1 MGKLNKDNLKKTIY
15 YFQKNG
21 LKNTLYAVRER
32 LQKKATDDYT
42 YVSVTEEVLN
52 EQRAKVWDNPVCFSI
67 VVPVYHTPEK
77 YFREMVESVLE
88 QTYPYWQLVLADAGA
103 GAGDVEERCTGA
115 GDVEESTIQAVK
127 KNNIPQFLKKYSADE
142 RICYIPL
149 EANVGIA
156 ENTNVAIEAA
166 TGDYIALFDHDDLLT
181 PDALYEMASCL
192 EEARNR
198 GINIQMIYTDEDKC
212 NSEAMHFYEPHY
224 KVDFNLDLL
233 MTNNYICHFTAV
245 KAELMKELKL
255 RGAFNGAQD
264 FDLVLRVAGRLMKE
278 TSQVDEERGRA
289 TGEPKLPT
297 WEKIAHVPKVL
308 YHWRCHEASTA
319 ANPASKR
326 YAYEAGKRAV
336 EDFVQSRGWNA
347 KVSHLKHLGF
357 YRVDYN
363 DDIFTIR
370 PDVGAVGGRILDK
383 KGRLC
388 GGMMYE
394 DGKVFEEGLPDG
406 FSGYVNRAALM
417 QQAQSLDLRAFR
429 LNPACKE
436 LFEQVLGILYVER
449 ADEKRT
455 SFVCENMD
463 AQQIKEMSLKISKAL
478 REKGYCLI
486 WDPQWVER

>member
-1 MGKLNKDNLKKTIY
+1 MGKLNKDNFKKTIY

-32 LQKKATDDYT
+32 LQKKATDNYA
-42 YVSVTEEVLN
+42 YVSVTEDVLN
-52 EQRAKVWDNPVCFSI
+52 EQRAKVWDNPVYFSI

-77 YFREMVESVLE
+77 YFREMVESVLA
-88 QTYPYWQLVLADAGA
+88 QTYPYFQLVLADAGA
-103 GAGDVEERCTGA
+103 GEVEDRCIGAGHVEEC
-115 GDVEESTIQAVK
+115 VQAVK
-127 KNNIPQFLKKYSADE
+127 KNNIPQFLEKYKGEE

-149 EANVGIA
+149 ESNVGIA
-156 ENTNVAIEAA
+156 ENTNVAIDVA

-198 GINIQMIYTDEDKC
+198 GISIQMVYTDEDKC
-212 NSEAMHFYEPHY
+212 NSDATHFYEPHY
-224 KVDFNLDLL
+224 KADFNLDLL
-233 MTNNYICHFTAV
+233 MTNNYICHFTAI

-264 FDLVLRVAGRLMKE
+264 FDLVLRVAGRFYKE
-278 TSQVDEERGRA
+278 
-289 TGEPKLPT
+289 P
-297 WEKIAHVPKVL
+297 EKIAHVPKVL

-336 EDFVQSRGWNA
+336 EDFVQNRGWNA
-347 KVSHLKHLGF
+347 QVSHLKHLGF
-357 YRVDYN
+357 YRVDYQE
-363 DDIFTIR
+363 DIFKIR
-370 PDVGAVGGRILDK
+370 PEVGAVGGRILDR
-383 KGRLC
+383 KGKLC
-388 GGMMYE
+388 GGMMSE
-394 DGKVFEEGLPDG
+394 AGEVFEQGLPDG

-417 QQAQSLDLRAFR
+417 QQAQSLDIRAFR
-429 LNPACKE
+429 LNPACKA
-436 LFEQVLGILYVER
+436 LFEQVLEIPYE
-449 ADEKRT
+449 EKAGEKGK
-455 SFVCENMD
+455 SFVCQNMD

-478 REKGYCLI
+478 REAGYCLI

>member
-42 YVSVTEEVLN
+42 YVPVAEEVLN

-67 VVPVYHTPEK
+67 VVPVYRTPEK
-77 YFREMVESVLE
+77 YFREMVESVLA

-103 GAGDVEERCTGA
+103 GD
-115 GDVEESTIQAVK
+115 S
-127 KNNIPQFLKKYSADE
+127 NIPQFLEKYKADQ
-142 RICYIPL
+142 RISYIPL
-149 EANVGIA
+149 AENVGIA

-181 PDALYEMASCL
+181 PDALYEMAFCL

-198 GINIQMIYTDEDKC
+198 GINLEMIYTDEDKC
-212 NSEAMHFYEPHY
+212 NSEATHFYEPHY
-224 KVDFNLDLL
+224 KTDFNLDLL

-245 KAELMKELKL
+245 KAEQMKELKL

-264 FDLVLRVAGRLMKE
+264 FDLVLRVAGRLY
-278 TSQVDEERGRA
+278 EE
-289 TGEPKLPT
+289 P
-297 WEKIAHVPKVL
+297 EKIAHVPKVL

-357 YRVDYN
+357 YRVDYD
-363 DDIFTIR
+363 DDIFKIR

-388 GGMMYE
+388 GGMMSE
-394 DGKVFEEGLPDG
+394 DGKVFEEGLTDG

-436 LFEQVLGILYVER
+436 LFEQVLGIPYVER
-449 ADEKRT
+449 ADEKRK

-478 REKGYCLI
+478 REQGYCLI

>member
-1 MGKLNKDNLKKTIY
+1 MAVSERADCCMGKLNKDNLKKTIY

-42 YVSVTEEVLN
+42 YVPIAEDVLN
-52 EQRAKVWDNPVCFSI
+52 EQRTKVWDNPVCFSI

-77 YFREMVESVLE
+77 YFREMVESVLA

-103 GAGDVEERCTGA
+103 GDVKGSCVEDGQAG
-115 GDVEESTIQAVK
+115 ESTVQALK
-127 KNNIPQFLKKYSADE
+127 KNNIPQFLEKYSADE

-198 GINIQMIYTDEDKC
+198 GISLQMLYTDEDKC
-212 NSEAMHFYEPHY
+212 NSDASRFYEPHY
-224 KVDFNLDLL
+224 KTDFNLDLL
-233 MTNNYICHFTAV
+233 LTNNYICHFTAV

-264 FDLVLRVAGRLMKE
+264 FDLVLRVAGRLYKE
-278 TSQVDEERGRA
+278 
-289 TGEPKLPT
+289 P
-297 WEKIAHVPKVL
+297 EKITHVPKVL

-347 KVSHLKHLGF
+347 QVSHLKHLGF

-363 DDIFTIR
+363 EDIFTIR
-370 PDVGAVGGRILDK
+370 PDVGAIGGRILDK
-383 KGRLC
+383 KGKLC
-388 GGMMYE
+388 GGMMSE

-417 QQAQSLDLRAFR
+417 QQAQALDIRVFR
-429 LNPACKE
+429 LNPACEE
-436 LFEQVLGILYVER
+436 LFEQVLGIPYESL
-449 ADEKRT
+449 A
-455 SFVCENMD
+455 CQNLD

-478 REKGYCLI
+478 RERGYCLI